1 MLCSLCEVN
10 DCVILISFYALKV
23 DENDCLERCMD
34 FEVEDAKPCYRSMV
48 KCNGTIDKDV

>member
-1 MLCSLCEVN
+1 VLCSLCEVN